1 MSKKSDGSVIIDV
14 ELKNDEFKKK
24 IKELKKETEASLE
37 GLTDAVED
45 LDDAVD
51 DLGKTGGQTANELK
65 PLDDKLQQTS
75 DSSDGVT
82 ESFKKTESAAQRLGS
97 VASKAFTALTTGV
110 TALSGV
116 VIKMGVDFES
126 AFAGVEKTVDAS
138 EEELASF
145 REEIRQLSKEIPLAA
160 TEIAG
165 IAEAAGQLGIKNE
178 NLIEFTR
185 TMADLGVATNMTSDQ
200 AATSLAR
207 FANVAGMSQDQFDR
221 LGSVIVDLGNNL
233 ATSESEIVDMGMK
246 LVGAGTQLHLSEAQI
261 LGMAGA
267 LSSVGIEAEAG
278 GTAFSTLMSKMQLA
292 VETGND
298 SLKDFAQIAGMSAG
312 DFKKAFK
319 EDAAGAIISFI
330 QGLKE
335 ANEKGESSIK
345 VLDDMGITEVRM
357 RDALLRA
364 SGASDLFA
372 KSMDTASEAWD
383 KNIALTEEAN
393 KRYDTTESKLT
404 LLQNSLSD
412 TAISAY
418 DKFREPFRKAIEGG
432 IEAIDELQDSL
443 ENGKLGATVDELAKE
458 MSSFAESAIDLGSK
472 AIPPLLD
479 CFNFILRNGK
489 QISVLVG
496 GIFVSGK
503 VQQASNSWNS
513 AIKVLDRMSD
523 RTKKNA
529 SQLSGYQIIVGLVTK
544 KVDLATVKQKL
555 WNTVMSPKGIT
566 LMITAV
572 AALCV
577 GLAKYADSL
586 DSDIK
591 LARES
596 SEVLKKQKE
605 RIEDL
610 TKARDDQFEQSL
622 LEIENTEKLVK
633 QLDGLV
639 DAEGNVIGDK
649 EKTLDLIKKINDLH
663 PDLMLSYD
671 EETGKIV
678 DQDGAVKD
686 LSGSLQDMI
695 TLKKLSAWIDANQDV
710 YTQALKDQKE
720 LLQENIELQKKIG
733 VGERFQ
739 EDFNKLNEAARQGKV
754 TYDDVIE
761 TLESLGKEAGMS
773 IEEMIDLYTSF
784 YTLKKALADNEEQ
797 MLANKETI
805 NEFDDAMQA
814 LEEKNYDTANRI
826 LNGLGI
832 EQFDMTKGIEQIDL
846 MVERLDTLKERI
858 KTLEELNKKNPE
870 LYGDELK
877 EAREAYNAQLSEIN
891 IAQRELGIEGAGKY
905 SAGFQEGLEEIAID
919 PNCVVDKDT
928 LSESGIA
935 DGITYEEG
943 FQEGVEEATPEID
956 LEENVEDMMAQ
967 GEIDGT
973 AYGEADKEARVE
985 KSTEA
990 AEESKKVAIEKTN
1003 EAAEGIVSV
1012 IKNMKLPDKFVSIYA
1027 KYIGFD
1033 KIPGGGNG
1041 SEVSA
1046 YSDYSME
1053 NVPLVASV
1061 MGNVR
1066 GIMQDEGAISRSKAT
1081 VNTAKSMAST
1091 NGSQISA
1098 AKESLQ
1104 ILVQNPSQN
1113 SGNRPIQQTINFNQP
1128 IERPSQVSRA
1138 IEKTAKDLNKKGR
1151 I

>member
-14 ELKNDEFKKK
+14 ELKNDDFKKK
-24 IKELKKETEASLE
+24 IKALKKDTEASLE

-75 DSSDGVT
+75 DSSDDVT
-82 ESFKKTESAAQRLGS
+82 ESFRKTESAAQRLGS

-138 EEELASF
+138 AEELAGF
-145 REEIRQLSKEIPLAA
+145 RERIRDLSKEIPLAA

-292 VETGND
+292 VETGNG

-319 EDAAGAIISFI
+319 EDAAGAIIAFV

-372 KSMDTASEAWD
+372 KSMDTASEAWE

-432 IEAIDELQDSL
+432 IKAIDELQDSL

-458 MSSFAESAIDLGSK
+458 MSSFAESGINLGSK

-513 AIKVLDRMSD
+513 VVKVLDKMSD

-529 SQLSGYQIIVGLVTK
+529 SQLSGYQIIVGLVTR
-544 KVDLATVKQKL
+544 KVELATAKQKL

-586 DSDIK
+586 DSDMK

-596 SEVLKKQKE
+596 IDVLKKQKE

-695 TLKKLSAWIDANQDV
+695 TLKKLSAWIDANQDI
-710 YTQALKDQKE
+710 YTQTLKDQNE
-720 LLQENIELQKKIG
+720 LLQKNIELQKKISW
-733 VGERFQ
+733 GEPFMD
-739 EDFNKLNEAARQGKV
+739 EYNEIIFTVEGDTAIYEAL
-754 TYDDVIE
+754 D
-761 TLESLGKEAGMS
+761 TLAKKYGTTRD
-773 IEEMIDLYTSF
+773 EMINYANS
-784 YTLKKALADNEEQ
+784 YGGLKKALADNEEQ
-797 MLANKETI
+797 MLANKETVT
-805 NEFDDAMQA
+805 EFDGAIQA
-814 LEEKNYDTANRI
+814 LEEKNYDVANQI
-826 LNGLGI
+826 LSGIGI
-832 EQFDMTKGIEQIDL
+832 EQFDMTRGIEQVDL

-870 LYGDELK
+870 LYGDELQA
-877 EAREAYNAQLSEIN
+877 ARDAYNAQLSEIN

-919 PNCVVDKDT
+919 PECVVDKDT
-928 LSESGIA
+928 LSESGIT

-943 FQEGVEEATPEID
+943 FQEGVEEATPELD
-956 LEENVEDMMAQ
+956 LEENVEDMTAQ
-967 GEIDGT
+967 GETDGT

-1033 KIPGGGNG
+1033 KIPGGGSG

-1053 NVPLVASV
+1053 NVPLTASI

-1151 I
+1151 M